1 MITHIEEL
9 SLNAFPSLQTGLYD
23 GWVLRFAG
31 GYTRRANSV
40 NALYPSSLD
49 VDKKIALCEAA
60 YSARGQRTQFKIT
73 PAVHPANLDAI
84 LAAKG
89 YEKEALTAVQTLN
102 LRRAAQATTEGV
114 ELAGRASEAWL
125 AALCRLSGVEA
136 RHHDTVRRVL
146 ENAVPQTCF
155 AAVRQDETIVAVG
168 LAVLER
174 GFVGLFDIVTEARW
188 RRRGF
193 GTRLVGGLLAWGR
206 ESGAERAY
214 LQVMCDNAPALRLYA
229 GLGFGEEYRYWYRVK
244 AVG

>member
-1 MITHIEEL
+1 MITHLEEL

-23 GWVLRFAG
+23 GWVLRFAD

-84 LAAKG
+84 LAEKG
-89 YEKEALTAVQTLN
+89 YEKEALTAVQTLD
-102 LRRAAQATTEGV
+102 LRRVAQATTEGV
-114 ELAGRASEAWL
+114 ALAGRASEVWL
-125 AALCRLSGVEA
+125 AALCRLSSVEA

-146 ENAVPQTCF
+146 ESAVPQMCF
-155 AAVRQDETIVAVG
+155 AAVFQDETIVAVG

-188 RRRGF
+188 RKRGF
-193 GTRLVGGLLAWGR
+193 GTQLVGGLLAWGR

-229 GLGFGEEYRYWYRVK
+229 RLGFGEEYRYWYRVK